1 MRPANGLPDGWRTVR
16 FGDVVRQVKDSVD
29 PEASGLERYIAGEHM
44 DTDDFRVRRW
54 GEVGDGYLGPAF
66 RMRFKPGHV
75 LYGSRRTYLRKVAV
89 ADFEGICANT
99 TFVLEPSTPEL
110 VPGFLPL
117 VMTTEAF
124 HAHSIEQSKGSVNPY
139 INYRDLAWYEFPL
152 PPVNEQVRIVEELRA
167 ATNAVW
173 QFELVEAAASKTARA
188 WLHHAINLDRVGETQ
203 PLGTAAACAMGRVYP
218 SQDYTDS
225 GMRLLRP
232 GNIAPSGELVWAPN
246 ASVWLPDRYAAERGS
261 VLLGAGDVVMN
272 LTAQSL
278 DDGFLGRVCL
288 SRDGDESVVNQRI
301 ARLRSMVGSTEYLFR
316 VLQHGA
322 FRSHVAASA
331 KGSKVKHLY
340 WRDLASFA
348 VPVPGA
354 LREAEV
360 IDCVNAAEAVVRSAR
375 ETTSALTLARR
386 SLADQLLQGAFHV
399 R

>member
-1 MRPANGLPDGWRTVR
+1 MPTELPGEWRTVK
-16 FGDVVRQVKDSVD
+16 FGDVVRQVKDRVD
-29 PEASGLERYIAGEHM
+29 PETAALQRYVAGEHM
-44 DTDDFRVRRW
+44 DTDDLRVRRW
-54 GEVGDGYLGPAF
+54 GEIGDGYLGPAF

-110 VPGFLPL
+110 LPEFLPF

-139 INYRDLAWYEFPL
+139 INYRDLAWYEFSL
-152 PPVNEQVRIVEELRA
+152 PPVQEQVRIVAELRE
-167 ATNAVW
+167 ATNAER
-173 QFELVEAAASKTARA
+173 QYELVEAAASQTARA
-188 WLHHAINLDRVGETQ
+188 WLHHLVELDRKGETRT
-203 PLGTAAACAMGRVYP
+203 LGVAAECAMGRVYP
-218 SQDYTDS
+218 SQDYTDT
-225 GMRLLRP
+225 GTRLLRP
-232 GNIAPSGELVWAPN
+232 GNIAPSGELVWTPN
-246 ASVWLPDRYAAERGS
+246 ATVWLPDRYAAERGS
-261 VLLGAGDVVMN
+261 VLLGVGDVVMN

-278 DDGFLGRVCL
+278 EDGFLGRVCL
-288 SRDGDESVVNQRI
+288 SRSGDESIVNQRI
-301 ARLRSMVGSTEYLFR
+301 ARLRSTVGSTEYLFR
-316 VLQHGA
+316 VLQHSA

-360 IDCVNAAEAVVRSAR
+360 VERINAAEAVVRCAR

-386 SLADQLLQGAFHV
+386 SLADQLFQGALHV
-399 R
+399 Q